1 MAWLSTR
8 TSDASET
15 RRVPCEAMPVIN
27 SAAITE
33 VVNEH
38 WRRALRYCAVSAV
51 NVTVGLGTLAFALEV
66 LDFAPVVA
74 NLTAWMISTVPAYLL
89 SRYWVWQQLG
99 ANSVS
104 SEILPF
110 WIIALVGLLLSSATI
125 AVLGSITDNTPIL
138 LLGTLAA
145 FGTVWVVK
153 YLVLDGLLW
162 PKRNEEAERDAGS
175 WRDEEPP
182 SKEPERAEEAVAE
195 VA

>member
-1 MAWLSTR
+1 
-8 TSDASET
+8 
-15 RRVPCEAMPVIN
+15 MPVIN

-38 WRRALRYCAVSAV
+38 WCRALRYCAVSAV
-51 NVTVGLGTLAFALEV
+51 NVIVGLGTLAFALEV
-66 LDFAPVVA
+66 LNFAPVVA
-74 NLTAWMISTVPAYLL
+74 NFTAWMVSTVPAYLL
-89 SRYWVWQQLG
+89 SRYWVWQQNG

-125 AVLGSITDNTPIL
+125 AVLGNITDNTPIL

-162 PKRNEEAERDAGS
+162 PKRNEEVVGGEGS
-175 WRDEEPP
+175 WCDVEPCSEEPGRV
-182 SKEPERAEEAVAE
+182 KESVAE